1 MRNKN
6 VRLHPWPW
14 QINLSF
20 RARYWAR
27 KLRNLS
33 TRSDWHAFV
42 PTDEHADA
50 SEGGGDVIEP
60 AELRQRLQQQQPPG
74 RHPGLVAGVDL
85 VMPSK
90 GNTGIR
96 ELFSLWE
103 QNLMPQNPA
112 TLIWVQ
118 ATQIFKKKKKK
129 KRVHIR
135 KRATKFS
142 TALRCFVFVLFHR
155 CGPWL
160 LCQEPDFYYRQNKST
175 QPVTVL
181 RRHHYIITSRRG
193 VLHWAAASA
202 PARQDQLQCVWAAC
216 RWRYRPL
223 SVERQRVWVSSCW
236 EQGWAFCCW
245 LDGCRNSQQLS
256 ALPPPLRL
264 KLPVWLLEDKIEPKW
279 MLSQRSHFQKQ

>member
-6 VRLHPWPW
+6 VRLHSWPW

-20 RARYWAR
+20 RARYRAR

-33 TRSDWHAFV
+33 NSARSDWHAFV

-90 GNTGIR
+90 GNTGIG

-129 KRVHIR
+129 KECISENGRRNFLLHC
-135 KRATKFS
+135 A
-142 TALRCFVFVLFHR
+142 VLFLFCFTAVAR
-155 CGPWL
+155 GSSVRSL
-160 LCQEPDFYYRQNKST
+160 TST
-175 QPVTVL
+175 TDRIKAHSLSLFWGV
-181 RRHHYIITSRRG
+181 IITSSQAAGESSTEPQHQLQLVRTSCSASELPADG
-193 VLHWAAASA
+193 DTGLCLWSVIQSELAAAESKDESFCSSSSSTA
-202 PARQDQLQCVWAAC
+202 DVACVIA
-216 RWRYRPL
+216 
-223 SVERQRVWVSSCW
+223 
-236 EQGWAFCCW
+236 G
-245 LDGCRNSQQLS
+245 G
-256 ALPPPLRL
+256 
-264 KLPVWLLEDKIEPKW
+264 
-279 MLSQRSHFQKQ
+279 

>member
-6 VRLHPWPW
+6 VRLHSWPW

-20 RARYWAR
+20 RARYRAR

-90 GNTGIR
+90 GNTGIG

-129 KRVHIR
+129 KECISENGRRNFLLHC
-135 KRATKFS
+135 A
-142 TALRCFVFVLFHR
+142 VLFLFCFTAVAR
-155 CGPWL
+155 GSSVRSL
-160 LCQEPDFYYRQNKST
+160 TST
-175 QPVTVL
+175 TDRIKAHSLSLFWGV
-181 RRHHYIITSRRG
+181 IITSSQAEPQ
-193 VLHWAAASA
+193 HSA

-236 EQGWAFCCW
+236 EQGWVFLLFLLLYCW
-245 LDGCRNSQQLS
+245 RCLCDCWRIKSSQS
-256 ALPPPLRL
+256 
-264 KLPVWLLEDKIEPKW
+264 EC
-279 MLSQRSHFQKQ
+279 